1 MFRLNERGLANRAAK
16 RDDAGAGLFLAEGDL
31 VVERA
36 LDAGCVPHLGLA
48 DGERVPAVADRIVAA
63 GADVYVGGEQLRGD
77 GGRARHA
84 ALDHRPV
91 PPAAAASAADLLA
104 RCERLV
110 VVEGVD
116 NPGNIGSIVRNAA
129 ALGWD
134 GLLLDHTSAD
144 PLARRAL
151 RVAMG
156 TAFTLPHARTA
167 TLARRPPRRRRRARA
182 LRAHPERRRR
192 RPPHD
197 VAADAGR
204 RAVLIGSERPG
215 LSDELL
221 SIAVPVRI
229 PMANGVDSLNAA
241 AAAAVACYALGLIEL
256 GIVGGTRP
264 PAAPLRAHRATRRRL
279 PAERRA
285 GHDHAADAPGHDHG
299 ELAPAERGRV
309 DERVERVL
317 EARSRTA

>member
-1 MFRLNERGLANRAAK
+1 MGSFVAIEDAADPRLTVFRLNERGLANRAAK

-36 LDAGCVPHLGLA
+36 LDAGCLPHLGLA
-48 DGERVPAVADRIVAA
+48 DGERVPAVARRIVDA
-63 GADVYVGGEQLRGD
+63 GADVYVGGERLRAMVAGL
-77 GGRARHA
+77 GMPHSII
-84 ALDHRPV
+84 ALFHRP
-91 PPAAAASAADLLA
+91 PRATAADLLA
-104 RCERLV
+104 RCQRLV

-156 TAFTLPHARTA
+156 TAFTLPHARTT
-167 TLARRPPRRRRRARA
+167 TLVDD
-182 LRAHPERRRR
+182 LRAATGIRCYGLTPRS
-192 RPPHD
+192 
-197 VAADAGR
+197 DARDIREVEPTGR
-204 RAVLIGSERPG
+204 RAVLIGSERAG

-221 SIAVPVRI
+221 AISTPVRI

-241 AAAAVACYALGLIEL
+241 AAAAVACYAL
-256 GIVGGTRP
+256 
-264 PAAPLRAHRATRRRL
+264 A
-279 PAERRA
+279 
-285 GHDHAADAPGHDHG
+285 
-299 ELAPAERGRV
+299 
-309 DERVERVL
+309 
-317 EARSRTA
+317 